1 MSRSFAMVGKMTVV
15 KPLSSELMPVTK
27 VTDAMTMA
35 VVPFEVLVTVLSS
48 LRNDTSSLRE
58 SLAMV
63 EGRRVLATLLALAKT
78 ACGACGVAM
87 SDSSIDVRDM
97 ALRCLLCD

>member
-1 MSRSFAMVGKMTVV
+1 
-15 KPLSSELMPVTK
+15 
-27 VTDAMTMA
+27 
-35 VVPFEVLVTVLSS
+35 
-48 LRNDTSSLRE
+48 
-58 SLAMV
+58 
-63 EGRRVLATLLALAKT
+63 VLATLLALAKT